1 MAEIRRL
8 KKNADKNQVPGVRL
22 LSHSE
27 LVRQSPGWSGQV
39 QGALYAP
46 TGGVVCPYS
55 LVFALCENAA
65 ENGVDFTMVAHVA
78 APAITGSDLPSTMSG
93 RMVGILRYDLGFNG
107 VIITDALNMGAI
119 ANNYTTSAAC
129 VSAVQ
134 AGVDMLLMP
143 VSLDEAYSSIANAVS
158 DGTISED
165 RIDQS
170 IKRILNAKMRRGLFG

>member
-1 MAEIRRL
+1 MTSRNYEEMY
-8 KKNADKNQVPGVRL
+8 
-22 LSHSE
+22 SSE
-27 LVRQSPGWSGQV
+27 FKPFE
-39 QGALYAP
+39 A
-46 TGGVVCPYS
+46 
-55 LVFALCENAA
+55 AA

-78 APAITGSDLPSTMSG
+78 APSITGSDLPSTMSG

-119 ANNYTTSAAC
+119 ANNYTTGSAC

-170 IKRILNAKMRRGLFG
+170 VKRILNAKMRRGLFG